1 MTPFVNQLREQLDA
15 QLLRIETE
23 TDQPIE
29 AARRAFS
36 AAREAV
42 AQLQEYVL
50 TYSFKDRQEEIRFY
64 KNVEP
69 SFHARLIFFVRLYG
83 IERRKPIG
91 SIKVLKAFFEEEL
104 SKLYL
109 FFRENEDFYQYYRS
123 GSDFMDETF
132 FVPDGNTSQLIIDE
146 YSCILDNHLC
156 TAQGYKVACMMA
168 FEQLQTYLNDQL
180 AHAEGIA
187 ELPAKKYDCKWTGSK
202 VALTELMYALVYSGM
217 INNGH
222 VQVKELADV
231 LENTFQTKMGNYYR
245 TRQEMYS
252 RKETA
257 SFLELLI
264 KRFRQGMD
272 EADERFRS

>member
-1 MTPFVNQLREQLDA
+1 MDESLQQVRMEQEGIVQQA
-15 QLLRIETE
+15 E
-23 TDQPIE
+23 
-29 AARRAFS
+29 S
-36 AAREAV
+36 AYRV
-42 AQLQEYVL
+42 AEKYMLELKQFILSY
-50 TYSFKDRQEEIRFY
+50 TFKDQVEEIQFY
-64 KNVEP
+64 KNIEP
-69 SFHARLIFFVRLYG
+69 SFHARLIYFVKLYG
-83 IERRKPIG
+83 IERRKPVG
-91 SIKVLKAFFEEEL
+91 GIKVLKAFFEEEL
-104 SKLYL
+104 NKLYL

-123 GSDFMDETF
+123 GSDFMDETLF
-132 FVPDGNTSQLIIDE
+132 LPDGNASQFIIDE
-146 YSCILDNHLC
+146 YSCILNNHLC
-156 TAQGYKVACMMA
+156 TAQGYKVACILA
-168 FEQLQTYLNDQL
+168 FEQLQTYLNEQV
-180 AHAEGIA
+180 AQAEGIV
-187 ELPAKKYDCKWTGSK
+187 EPPVKKYDCKWTGSK